1 MKSRECGTLPWMGR
15 SLRGGF
21 PRWDFSTKLRFL
33 RISNLVFFSDSGE
46 ILRHAVGQLRKAAAA
61 TARNSHSK
69 SNSPPCKWIP
79 NLAANNLSLFRNLNE
94 AVILTEA
101 PSGETATAREGARS
115 QKKSISSAKEI
126 LSPLEE
132 EIFFVF
138 QRNRFLAE
146 KKSEES
152 KGRSEATAGHNL
164 FCKSQFSVTDLIK
177 LSSSMQKMLVWAIT
191 PLLYL
196 IKLAFCNKEKTPF
209 IFKWTWWI
217 K

>member
-1 MKSRECGTLPWMGR
+1 
-15 SLRGGF
+15 
-21 PRWDFSTKLRFL
+21 
-33 RISNLVFFSDSGE
+33 
-46 ILRHAVGQLRKAAAA
+46 
-61 TARNSHSK
+61 
-69 SNSPPCKWIP
+69 
-79 NLAANNLSLFRNLNE
+79 
-94 AVILTEA
+94 VILTEA

-152 KGRSEATAGHNL
+152 KGRSEAKAGHNL

-191 PLLYL
+191 PFALLD
-196 IKLAFCNKEKTPF
+196 
-209 IFKWTWWI
+209 
-217 K
+217 